1 MGKYCYDFPRPAVSA
16 DCVVFGFDGEDMYVL
31 LIERGKDP
39 YKGKWAFPGGFMNM
53 DETAGQCAIRELAE
67 ETGVDGLYLEQLG
80 AFSDVNRD
88 PRGRVIS
95 VVFYALV
102 KVLDIRPVA
111 GDDAAGA
118 RWFRLKDIPSLAFD
132 HDLILSKA
140 VERLKTIMESGNGL
154 ARMTGGQFSESEL
167 QKFKVI
173 CSCIQ
178 NRPC

>member
-1 MGKYCYDFPRPAVSA
+1 MNKYCYDYPRPEVSA
-16 DCVVFGFDGEDMYVL
+16 DCVVFGFDGEDLNVL

-39 YKGKWAFPGGFMNM
+39 YKGRWAFPGGFMNM
-53 DETAGQCAIRELAE
+53 DETARQCAKRELRE
-67 ETGVDGLYLEQLG
+67 ETGADGLHLEQLG
-80 AFSDVNRD
+80 AFSDVDRD

-102 KVLDIRPVA
+102 KVPDIMPVA

-140 VERLKTIMESGNGL
+140 VKRLKTLLESNNDL
-154 ARMTGGQFSESEL
+154 IRLSRNQFSESEL
-167 QKFKVI
+167 QRLKAIV
-173 CSCIQ
+173 SGL
-178 NRPC
+178 